1 MRSVLMPSS
10 SRVAAIAMLTFV
22 VAGGMAVARSQE
34 VQKPS
39 PAIELKI
46 DLVISRTQGEKKIS
60 SLPFTLFAASTD
72 SGPRGINV
80 SASVRMGVDVPIGT
94 TTSTREGTPAATTTR
109 PEYRQIGT
117 QIDCNATRMPDGRY
131 SLALRIHDSAIFSP
145 ASAQPDQVL
154 KLDPAAFKTFTI
166 NNTRIVTLGR
176 QEEFGRAAD
185 PITGEIVRV
194 DAMVSV
200 VK

>member
-1 MRSVLMPSS
+1 MRSLSRSS
-10 SRVAAIAMLTFV
+10 SYRLVAALAFA
-22 VAGGMAVARSQE
+22 VAAGTAVARAQE

-39 PAIELKI
+39 PLIELKI
-46 DLVISRTQGEKKIS
+46 DLVISRSQGDKKIS
-60 SLPFTLFAASTD
+60 SLPFTLFAAS
-72 SGPRGINV
+72 SEGGPRSTV
-80 SASVRMGVDVPIGT
+80 QASVRMGVDVPVGT
-94 TTSTREGTPAATTTR
+94 TTSTREGTPASTTTR

-117 QIDCNATRMPDGRY
+117 QIDCYVTRMPDGRY
-131 SLALRIHDSAIFSP
+131 ALALRINDSAIFSP
-145 ASAQPDQVL
+145 ASAQADQAL

-166 NNTRIVTLGR
+166 NNTRIVVLGR

-194 DAMVSV
+194 DAMVSA

>member
-1 MRSVLMPSS
+1 MRSVLMPSH
-10 SRVAAIAMLTFV
+10 RLAAIAVMTV
-22 VAGGMAVARSQE
+22 VAAGGMAVARTQE

-39 PAIELKI
+39 PVIELKI
-46 DLVISRTQGEKKIS
+46 DLVISRTQGDKKLS
-60 SLPFTLFAASTD
+60 SLPFTLFAAS
-72 SGPRGINV
+72 SEAGPRSV
-80 SASVRMGVDVPIGT
+80 SASVRMGVDVPVGT
-94 TTSTREGTPAATTTR
+94 TTSTREGTPASTTTR

-117 QIDCNATRMPDGRY
+117 QIDCNVTRMLDGRY
-131 SLALRIHDSAIFSP
+131 SLALRINDSAIFSP
-145 ASAQPDQVL
+145 ASAQADQVL

-166 NNTRIVTLGR
+166 NNTRIVSLGR

-185 PITGEIVRV
+185 PITGEVVRV

>member
-10 SRVAAIAMLTFV
+10 YRVAAIAMLTFV
-22 VAGGMAVARSQE
+22 VAGGMAVGRTQE
-34 VQKPS
+34 VQNPS

-46 DLVISRTQGEKKIS
+46 DLVITRTQGEKKIS

-72 SGPRGINV
+72 TSPRGTV
-80 SASVRMGVDVPIGT
+80 TASVRMGVDVPVGT
-94 TTSTREGTPAATTTR
+94 TSSTREGTPATTTTR
-109 PEYRQIGT
+109 PEYRQVGT
-117 QIDCNATRMPDGRY
+117 QIDCIVTRMADGRY
-131 SLALRIHDSAIFSP
+131 SLGLRINDSAIFTP
-145 ASAQPDQVL
+145 ASATSGQTL

>member
-1 MRSVLMPSS
+1 MRSVLVFPSY
-10 SRVAAIAMLTFV
+10 RLAAIVVMTFV
-22 VAGGMAVARSQE
+22 PGGMAVTRAQE
-34 VQKPS
+34 PAKPS

-60 SLPFTLFAASTD
+60 SLPFTLFAASNEQ
-72 SGPRGINV
+72 GPRTIV
-80 SASVRMGVDVPIGT
+80 SASVRMGVDVPVGS

-117 QIDCNATRMPDGRY
+117 QIDCTATRMADGRY
-131 SLALRIHDSAIFSP
+131 SVALRIHDSAIFSP

-176 QEEFGRAAD
+176 LEEFGRAAD

-194 DAMVSV
+194 EGMVSV